1 MSELTAPIKALR
13 QEKDEKDSA
22 EWALK
27 SPEEKK
33 ALIYER
39 HGIELDASGN
49 ILADPNWPKYI
60 DSIRNVGIS
69 WAAAIKD
76 LLDNSIDAGATKMN
90 IWTEGA
96 RAKNG
101 RTYTPDGVTDIIIAD
116 NGCGMNLPT
125 LWRALILG
133 SDCQNY
139 TQDSKGIF
147 GVGLDHATISMA
159 RNTTVLSMPK
169 PGTIHKLVLDIDEI
183 QKSGK
188 FVLIPEENC
197 PITEEER
204 AMFGNPDYVDSDDHG
219 TIVHMRDLD
228 LLKTKDANYMAQQL
242 LDDSHLPRT
251 FRMGLADGAYEIYV
265 NGKAA
270 KPYDADGWD
279 LPDTERMTFGDW
291 VTDYTFDPGN
301 PFEYRV
307 SLQLP
312 KTCGKSGGSSEKR
325 GRNGK
330 QGVNVLR
337 SDREIKFGTALGLWS
352 KSTNFTGFQFSIR
365 LNPSHDAWIG
375 TDTKKDGVNLDDD
388 FFKYLKKV
396 ISKYK
401 TEAGKLLLA
410 QAQAEAKPAM
420 VSVQDEVAEAM
431 SDISHK
437 LHGVPEAPKR
447 SYNKTGDH
455 AGKQSQGKNYPHP
468 VPPHVR
474 AQQGDYIWEYTLVQ
488 GVENGWG
495 PNGPW
500 FDVELTLEEE
510 TRRWKYTVYLN
521 ADHPWIKN
529 QYIDP
534 DKASEEKHSFL
545 LWVNAQAI
553 FKSSLKELID
563 SGNSLDES
571 DLNELF
577 QEQSYNLKQFESST
591 LLKELG

>member
-1 MSELTAPIKALR
+1 MSEAQKETARIA
-13 QEKDEKDSA
+13 A
-22 EWALK
+22 T
-27 SPEEKK
+27 
-33 ALIYER
+33 YEQQ
-39 HGIELDASGN
+39 DFQFDTNGN
-49 ILADPNWPKYI
+49 ILADPHWTKYI
-60 DSIRNVGIS
+60 DSLRNVGIS
-69 WAAAIKD
+69 WTAAIKD
-76 LLDNSIDAGATKMN
+76 LLDNSIDAGATKIN
-90 IWTEGA
+90 IQIEGTTV
-96 RAKNG
+96 KNG
-101 RTYTPDGVTDIIIAD
+101 RTSVATGVTDIIIAD
-116 NGCGMNLPT
+116 NGCGMT
-125 LWRALILG
+125 LFTLYRAMILG
-133 SDCQNY
+133 SDCQKY
-139 TQDSKGIF
+139 TQTSKGIF

-159 RNTTVLSMPK
+159 RNTTVLSMEEA
-169 PGTIHKLVLDIDEI
+169 GTIHKLVLDIDEI

-188 FVLIPEENC
+188 FVLISEKNC

-228 LLKTKDANYMAQQL
+228 LLKTKDANWMVKQL
-242 LDDSHLPRT
+242 LNDSHLPRT

-265 NGKAA
+265 NGEAA

-279 LPDTERMTFGDW
+279 LPDTERMTPGKW
-291 VTDYTFDPGN
+291 VTDSIFDPGN

-312 KTCGKSGGSSEKR
+312 KTCGKSGGSSAKR
-325 GRNGK
+325 ARNGK

-337 SDREIKFGTALGLWS
+337 ADREIKFGTALNLWQS
-352 KSTNFTGFQFSIR
+352 STNFVGFQFSIR

-375 TDTKKDGVNLDDD
+375 TDTKKDGVNLRED
-388 FFKYLKKV
+388 FFKYLKRLA
-396 ISKYK
+396 SKYK
-401 TEAGKLLLA
+401 TEAAKLLLT
-410 QAQAEAKPAM
+410 QAQAEAKPAIA
-420 VSVQDEVAEAM
+420 SAQDEVAEAM

-437 LHGVPEAPKR
+437 LRGVPEAPKR

-455 AGKQSQGKNYPHP
+455 AGKQSQGKSYPHP
-468 VPPHVR
+468 VPPHLR
-474 AQQGDYIWEYTLVQ
+474 TQQGDYSWEYTLVQ

-500 FDVELTLEEE
+500 FDVDLTLEEE

-534 DKASEEKHSFL
+534 DKTSEEKHSFL
-545 LWVNAQAI
+545 MWVNSQAI
-553 FKSSLKELID
+553 FKSSLKDLID
-563 SGNSLDES
+563 SGNSFDES

-591 LLKELG
+591 LLKELKG